1 MSIPMPQDPWATRR
15 LEKAKKYLRLFLR
28 DTPQLNRLIKAEES
42 NDDLLTFA
50 IDMAID
56 DWNTTT
62 PVIGN
67 TTIGNFPSLYLLM
80 HAATMVILKS
90 QGIYQARN
98 ELNYNTGG
106 SSFVRMN
113 KSNYYQSWMINF
125 ANEYELK
132 KRNLK
137 IQQNISRGWG
147 GVSSEY
153 DKIGY
158 SW

>member
-1 MSIPMPQDPWATRR
+1 MAYPQTPEYSRR
-15 LEKAKKYLRLFLR
+15 QEKAKKYLRLFLR
-28 DTPQLNRLIKAEES
+28 DTPQLNRLIKGYESDEEM
-42 NDDLLTFA
+42 LTFA
-50 IDMAID
+50 IDMTID
-56 DWNTTT
+56 DWNVTT

-67 TTIGNFPSLYLLM
+67 TSIANFPSLSLLM
-80 HAATMVILKS
+80 QGATIWILKS
-90 QGIYQARN
+90 QGIFQARN

-113 KSNYYQSWMINF
+113 KSNYYQNWMVNL

-137 IQQNISRGWG
+137 IQQNIAGGWG

-153 DKIGY
+153 DRIGY